1 MYKAIKYFEDL
12 QDNGRPY
19 NEGDVFPYGD
29 KVVSKERIN
38 ELLTD
43 QNRRRTP
50 LIVEVAETPIKSEK
64 PSKKATKKAVKKT
77 EE

>member
-1 MYKAIKYFEDL
+1 MFKVIKYFEDL

-50 LIVEVAETPIKSEK
+50 LIVEVAEETVKPKKKNKKSVE
-64 PSKKATKKAVKKT
+64 KT

>member
-1 MYKAIKYFEDL
+1 MYKVIKYFEDL

-38 ELLTD
+38 ELLTN

-50 LIVEVAETPIKSEK
+50 LIVEVAEETVKPKKKNKKSVE
-64 PSKKATKKAVKKT
+64 KT

>member
-1 MYKAIKYFEDL
+1 MFKVIKYFEDL

-29 KVVSKERIN
+29 KGVSKERIN

-50 LIVEVAETPIKSEK
+50 LIVEVAEETVKPKKKNKKSVE
-64 PSKKATKKAVKKT
+64 KT

>member
-1 MYKAIKYFEDL
+1 MYKVIKYFEDL

-50 LIVEVAETPIKSEK
+50 LIVEVAEETVKPKKKNKKSVE
-64 PSKKATKKAVKKT
+64 KT

>member
-1 MYKAIKYFEDL
+1 MYKVIKFFEDL

-38 ELLTD
+38 ELLTNR
-43 QNRRRTP
+43 NRRRTP
-50 LIVEVAETPIKSEK
+50 LIVEVAEETVKPKKKNKKSVE
-64 PSKKATKKAVKKT
+64 KT